1 MHHHLDFH
9 RAAVPATRR
18 RLLAN
23 LALGAGASVLGPIL
37 TRLAAEESGV
47 AAQLPRRVVFLV
59 EGNGISA
66 QHFVPPGVVR
76 PHAAINSNE
85 GHVTDAQV
93 FREVGLAAHALPF
106 CLEPLAPFKDRLAIV
121 QGLSGRVCE
130 GGHSVN
136 FGALGMYG
144 GQRGPAGETIDAALA
159 KGLPAPFSHVG
170 LGITNNPK
178 EVLVQN
184 ISAWDV
190 GQALPTMCQPDA
202 AHFALFGSVADGA
215 NESFA
220 ANANLLDFLVG
231 DLKRVSKHLAGPERA
246 KLEVYEAS
254 LAGMRSRHDQI
265 TRRAD
270 RLRECSPKPGPDYT
284 SLVETERL
292 DAHVELGTAALI
304 AGLTN
309 VLTIASGCGG
319 RYFEVTFKGLGITID
334 KHQIGHGVGANGK
347 TGDELAL
354 IIRRYHIGLMAK
366 IAAKLQAVPEGNG
379 TMLDRTAIIYLSDSA
394 NAHHAT
400 CWEWP
405 TLILGDLGGR
415 LKTRGRYLEYPR
427 YGRGGHRTMGC
438 LYTTLLHAIGSP
450 RDSFGQADRALG
462 REFQNGP
469 LSDLLS

>member
-1 MHHHLDFH
+1 MSHHRGFL
-9 RAAVPATRR
+9 RTNVPLSRR
-18 RLLAN
+18 RLLGS
-23 LALGAGASVLGPIL
+23 LALGASASVLGPIL
-37 TRLAAEESGV
+37 TRLAAEESGKI
-47 AAQLPRRVVFLV
+47 AQLPRRVVFLV

-66 QHFVPPGVVR
+66 EHFVPRGVVR
-76 PHAAINSNE
+76 PHAAVNSNE
-85 GHVTDAQV
+85 GHVTDARS
-93 FREVGLAAHALPF
+93 FRDVAFTAPDLPF
-106 CLEPLAPFKDRLAIV
+106 CLEPLAPFADRLAIV

-159 KGLPAPFSHVG
+159 KALPAPFSNVG
-170 LGITNNPK
+170 LGITNNPN

-184 ISAWDV
+184 LSAWDV

-215 NESFA
+215 KESFA
-220 ANANLLDFLVG
+220 ANANVLDFLVG
-231 DLKRVSKHLAGPERA
+231 DLKRVSKQLAGPERA

-254 LAGMRSRHDQI
+254 LAGMRTRHDQI
-265 TRRAD
+265 TKRAD
-270 RLRECSPKPGPDYT
+270 RLRQFAPKPSPGYT

-309 VLTIASGCGG
+309 VLTIASGCGS
-319 RYFEVTFKGLGITID
+319 RYFEVTFKGLGINID
-334 KHQIGHGVGANGK
+334 KHQIGHGGGADGK

-366 IAAKLQAVPEGNG
+366 IAANLKAVPEGNG
-379 TMLDRTAIIYLSDSA
+379 TMLDRTAIVYLSDSA

-405 TLILGDLGGR
+405 TLILGNLGGR
-415 LKTRGRYLEYPR
+415 LKTHGRYLEYPF
-427 YGRGGHRTMGC
+427 YGRTGHRTMGC
-438 LYTTLLHAIGSP
+438 LYATLLHAVGAP
-450 RDSFGQADRALG
+450 RDSFGQPDKALG
-462 REFQNGP
+462 REFQQGP
-469 LSDLLS
+469 LGDLLA